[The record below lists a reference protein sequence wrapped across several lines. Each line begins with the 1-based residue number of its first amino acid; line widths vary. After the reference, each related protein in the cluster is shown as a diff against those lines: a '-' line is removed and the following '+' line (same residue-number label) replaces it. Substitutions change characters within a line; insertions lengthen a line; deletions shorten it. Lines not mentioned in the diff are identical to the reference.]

1 MRLSL
6 FLLALLPS
14 AVAVGRSSKHDRPCL
29 ASGDE
34 TAINQALSAGG
45 KGTTVSLCPG
55 SVHRL
60 QAPVVFTAP
69 QQTLNTAGGLK
80 EGRDRAMLVVEGKD
94 QAVAIFADCKAC
106 SYATI
111 DGLIVD
117 GNRPQLL
124 RVPKG
129 GALIEIGNGDGQ
141 AVTNCRLYEPRGWS
155 ALHIREGDSLNC
167 RKAYIANNEIGPCGE
182 EWDDDYDG
190 VIELEPSWGNP
201 RADGISLACRESI
214 IEGNTVF
221 DTTDGA
227 IVLFGSA
234 GSEVR
239 DNTVYSRTRVVLG
252 GVNLVDFDPW
262 KGDYNDVHVHDNHFY
277 AKARYFKVGIVV
289 GPSSWSDDTDT
300 VVRGATVTDNKF
312 HGAHFGYA
320 IVVSSA
326 TQFTVLHNTVDD
338 DAQFAG
344 VNGPTCPTAPENGK
358 PTAFL
363 INRGS
368 ARGTFQEDFVNGE
381 VQHIICVN
389 PPDENGKSYTAWRM
403 RDSAEA
409 IAAKAAADAAEHPEL
424 AVGADSRLA
433 DALVA
438 YQMTLLSAMNG
449 LTSRLLNATTAAV
462 ASETDE
468 RDSEPEAKHVN
479 VNNKKPAGEARA
491 AAARVVPAAVREA
504 VTRLDKLERG
514 DKALREEL
522 HRLSKDVIT
531 LDSKVRER
539 ADAHRPFLQQVFN
552 AVRSHRTHLQNH
564 RASHASDRSGRADQ
578 GNSVL
583 KQVTCVLAAVALVAF
598 LVAAFRRYRKGRAGT
613 KTKAR

>member
-1 MRLSL
+1 MRLSGI
-6 FLLALLPS
+6 LLALLPA
-14 AVAVGRSSKHDRPCL
+14 AVAVGRSPKQARPCL
-29 ASGDE
+29 PSGDE

-94 QAVAIFADCKAC
+94 QAVAIFADCKMC

-155 ALHIREGDSLNC
+155 ALHIREGDNLNC

-190 VIELEPSWGNP
+190 VVELEPSWGNP
-201 RADGISLACRESI
+201 RADGISLACKESL

-252 GVNLVDFDPW
+252 GVNLVDYDPW
-262 KGDYNDVHVHDNHFY
+262 KGDYADVHVHDNHFY

-300 VVRGATVTDNKF
+300 VVQGATVTDNKF

-326 TQFTVLHNTVDD
+326 NQFTVLRNTVDN
-338 DAQFAG
+338 DAQFTG

-368 ARGTFQEDFVNGE
+368 ARGDFQEDFVNGE

-389 PPDENGKSYTAWRM
+389 PPDENGKPYTAWRM
-403 RDSAEA
+403 RDSPEA
-409 IAAKAAADAAEHPEL
+409 IAAKAAAEAAEHPEL

-438 YQMTLLSAMNG
+438 YQMSLLSAMNG
-449 LTSRLLNATTAAV
+449 LTSRLLNETAS
-462 ASETDE
+462 ASETV
-468 RDSEPEAKHVN
+468 SEL
-479 VNNKKPAGEARA
+479 
-491 AAARVVPAAVREA
+491 
-504 VTRLDKLERG
+504 TRLDKLERG

-531 LDSKVRER
+531 LDTKVRER
-539 ADAHRPFLQQVFN
+539 ADAHRPFLQAVYN
-552 AVRSHRTHLQNH
+552 TVRSHRTQLQ
-564 RASHASDRSGRADQ
+564 RTSQAASDRSGST
-578 GNSVL
+578 SVGTSAF
-583 KQVTCVLAAVALVAF
+583 KQVTCVVAAAALVAF
-598 LVAAFRRYRKGRAGT
+598 LVAALRRYQKGRAAT
-613 KTKAR
+613 VTKAR

>member
-1 MRLSL
+1 MKLSW
-6 FLLALLPS
+6 LLIALPS
-14 AVAVGRSSKHDRPCL
+14 ALAVGRSSKHDRTCL
-29 ASGDE
+29 PSGDE

-45 KGTTVSLCPG
+45 RGTTVSLCPG

-80 EGRDRAMLVVEGKD
+80 DGRDRAMLVVEGKD

-129 GALIEIGNGDGQ
+129 GALIEVGNADGQ

-155 ALHIREGDSLNC
+155 ALHIREGDNLNC

-182 EWDDDYDG
+182 EWDDEYDG
-190 VIELEPSWGNP
+190 VVELEPSWGNP
-201 RADGISLACRESI
+201 RADGISLACKESI

-227 IVLFGSA
+227 IVLFGSS

-252 GVNLVDFDPW
+252 GVNLVDYDPW
-262 KGDYNDVHVHDNHFY
+262 KGDYADVHVHDNHFY

-312 HGAHFGYA
+312 HGANFGYA

-326 TQFTVLHNTVDD
+326 TQFTVLRNTVDD
-338 DAQFAG
+338 DAQFTG

-368 ARGTFQEDFVNGE
+368 ARGTFQDDFVNGE

-389 PPDENGKSYTAWRM
+389 PPDENGKPYTAWRM
-403 RDSAEA
+403 RDSPEA
-409 IAAKAAADAAEHPEL
+409 IAAKAAAEAAEHPPEL
-424 AVGADSRLA
+424 VVGADSRLA

-438 YQMTLLSAMNG
+438 YQMSLLSAMNG
-449 LTSRLLNATTAAV
+449 LTNRLLNATAGAP
-462 ASETDE
+462 ASESDSHRDE
-468 RDSEPEAKHVN
+468 RDSVPKQDGR
-479 VNNKKPAGEARA
+479 PARDALA
-491 AAARVVPAAVREA
+491 QPAAVREA
-504 VTRLDKLERG
+504 AARLDKLELG
-514 DKALREEL
+514 DKGLREEL
-522 HRLSKDVIT
+522 RRLSKEVVT

-539 ADAHRPFLQQVFN
+539 ADAHRPFLQAVFN
-552 AVRSHRTHLQNH
+552 SVRSHRTQLQTQ
-564 RASHASDRSGRADQ
+564 RTAVRSGISDQ
-578 GNSVL
+578 ARGGGGGSFTSAF
-583 KQVTCVLAAVALVAF
+583 KQVTCVFAAVALVAF
-598 LVAAFRRYRKGRAGT
+598 LVTAFRRYRKGRAT
-613 KTKAR
+613 KPKAR